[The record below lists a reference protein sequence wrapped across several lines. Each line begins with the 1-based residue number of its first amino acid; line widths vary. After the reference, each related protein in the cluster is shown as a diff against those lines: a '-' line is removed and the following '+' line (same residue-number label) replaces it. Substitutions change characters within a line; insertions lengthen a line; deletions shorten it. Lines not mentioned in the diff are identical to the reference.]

1 VIFLVSGGGSA
12 MLEWPVSNEIT
23 LEDLQQVNRQ
33 LVTSGAS
40 IAEIN
45 AIRRSLS
52 AVKGGALARR
62 APDAQIVTLIVSDT
76 NLGDEASVAS
86 GPTLPTPAG
95 APDVTALIEKY
106 GLTSTLPSSVLN
118 AIRKQTT
125 DSSTQSEVPSPFNV
139 LLDNTMA
146 TEVAR
151 QKAVELGFTT
161 TVEDD
166 IVEQS
171 IDEGTELLLKRINNR
186 AEAPFCSISGGE
198 FGCRVEGNGRGGR
211 NLETVLRCAIK
222 LERESTS
229 HTVVLSAGTDG
240 IDGSSDAAGAIADE
254 NTMVRARAAGLDAAQ
269 YLRTSDSHG
278 FFEALG
284 DLIVTGP
291 TGTNVRDLRVALRA

>member
-1 VIFLVSGGGSA
+1 
-12 MLEWPVSNEIT
+12 
-23 LEDLQQVNRQ
+23 
-33 LVTSGAS
+33 
-40 IAEIN
+40 
-45 AIRRSLS
+45 LS

-62 APDAQIVTLIVSDT
+62 ARNAQIVTLIVSDT
-76 NLGDEASVAS
+76 NRGDEASVAS
-86 GPTLPTPAG
+86 GPTLPTLAT
-95 APDVTALIEKY
+95 APDVTALIERY
-106 GLTSTLPSSVLN
+106 GLTSTLPPSVLN

-125 DSSTQSEVPSPFNV
+125 DSCTKSKVSSPFYV
-139 LLDNTMA
+139 LLDNSMA
-146 TEVAR
+146 MEAAR

-171 IDEGTELLLKRINNR
+171 IDEGTELLLKRINNS
-186 AEAPFCSISGGE
+186 AGAPSCSISGGE

-229 HTVVLSAGTDG
+229 HTMVLSAGTDG
-240 IDGSSDAAGAIADE
+240 IDGSSNAAGAIADE
-254 NTMVRARAAGLDAAQ
+254 NTMARARAAGLDAAK
-269 YLRTSDSHG
+269 YLRTSDSHR

-291 TGTNVRDLRVALRA
+291 TGTNVRDLRVALRV